1 MIKLLL
7 PTRILCI
14 IKAGS
19 QYLVALAGSKP
30 IQAPDAYCFF
40 CTISESPGLIQQC

>member
-7 PTRILCI
+7 PARILYI

-19 QYLVALAGSKP
+19 QYLVALAGSEP

-40 CTISESPGLIQQC
+40 CTILESPRLIQKC